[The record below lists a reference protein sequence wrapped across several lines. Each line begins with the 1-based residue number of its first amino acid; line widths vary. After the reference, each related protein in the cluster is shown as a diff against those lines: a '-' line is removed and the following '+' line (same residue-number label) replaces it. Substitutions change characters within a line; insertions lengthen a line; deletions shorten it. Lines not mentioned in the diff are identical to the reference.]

1 MSQASHEVGPLDM
14 TDTVSRPTILVVEND
29 EETRRLYADI
39 LGAMGAD
46 ILEAG
51 NPYEAFE
58 HLRSRPVALVVTD
71 LGMPGGGLD
80 YLKNLRVAACPILAI
95 TGLSGARL
103 RHDAITAGATEFLE
117 KPIRTKQLREAIA
130 RLLPHP

>member
-1 MSQASHEVGPLDM
+1 MI
-14 TDTVSRPTILVVEND
+14 DTVSRPTILVVEND

-51 NPYEAFE
+51 NPCEAFE

-71 LGMPGGGLD
+71 LG
-80 YLKNLRVAACPILAI
+80 VEILTTSKISVSQPA
-95 TGLSGARL
+95 
-103 RHDAITAGATEFLE
+103 
-117 KPIRTKQLREAIA
+117 
-130 RLLPHP
+130 LPHSCDYRAERGASPARPDHGWSD